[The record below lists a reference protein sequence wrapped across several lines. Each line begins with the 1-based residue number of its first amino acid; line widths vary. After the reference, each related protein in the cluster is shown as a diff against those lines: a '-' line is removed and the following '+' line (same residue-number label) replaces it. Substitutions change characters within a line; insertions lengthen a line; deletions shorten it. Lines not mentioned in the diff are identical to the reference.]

1 MDNFQSI
8 TKAIESIKR
17 PMIAFSVIG
26 LVIYVAIGL
35 ILVDIAKGNNE
46 KDFSTMETCFYGME
60 SIFNNDPSE
69 TLLNKTIL
77 KDLKK
82 NQAQFEVSGIHLI
95 KVINHFECDVFS
107 KDKKGVR
114 RFLVKLEKNTKF
126 KHLYKVLDISERKV
140 DSRYQI

>member
-26 LVIYVAIGL
+26 LVIYVAIGS

-82 NQAQFEVSGIHLI
+82 NQAQL
-95 KVINHFECDVFS
+95 
-107 KDKKGVR
+107 
-114 RFLVKLEKNTKF
+114 
-126 KHLYKVLDISERKV
+126 
-140 DSRYQI
+140 